1 MKKTI
6 LASLLCGN
14 FLFALSIDGIG
25 YGNENEAKKTALDDL
40 SHNISVVVQSDYNSY
55 ISKDDKNNYNKQ
67 INKLVSIKSELP
79 ILGAKYNYEQ
89 PSQMMTVTLQSDV
102 ALKLYTTK
110 LNEFRNEIDTLL
122 KKIETSKSNDEKYSL
137 YELVLNLLNS
147 YEKHEIVALMLGYE
161 KKEPLSISST
171 TIQAKMIELS
181 KNIDSLDLA
190 TSLLAKKFQ
199 EKNIFVYPLST
210 SGSKE
215 ITPFSSTLKN
225 FLSSKLST
233 TSLPTQANYYLSGN
247 YELAKDGLFL
257 TYNLLDKSNNTLKS
271 SSLFLPNKAYKNLE
285 AKPKNLTFDEEVEL
299 NNNTLKSDLKVELT
313 LKEYGNKQVL
323 LKSGDEVSLVAK
335 SNRQAYIYLIG
346 HTLHE
351 NEKFSYL
358 VELQEANGDER
369 FLYTLGAADVNKP
382 IPLPLSFT
390 VSEPYGYENIQMFA
404 STSKPELPTCKMRDG
419 LCVIGDQPKIV
430 VAKTRALKAK
440 KQDEMKA
447 EASLSFTTTQK

>member
-1 MKKTI
+1 M
-6 LASLLCGN
+6 S
-14 FLFALSIDGIG
+14 
-25 YGNENEAKKTALDDL
+25 NENEAKKTALDDL
-40 SHNISVVVQSDYNSY
+40 THNISVVVQSDYNSFV
-55 ISKDDKNNYNKQ
+55 SKDDKNNYNKQ

-79 ILGAKYNYEQ
+79 ILGAKFAYEKQ
-89 PSQMMTVTLQSDV
+89 SEMMTVQLQSDT

-110 LNEFRNEIDTLL
+110 LNEFKIEIDKLL
-122 KKIETSKSNDEKYSL
+122 KKIETSKSADEKYSL
-137 YELVLNLLNS
+137 YELTLNLLNS
-147 YEKHEIVALMLGYE
+147 YEKHEIVALMLGLD
-161 KKEPLSISST
+161 KKEPLQISST
-171 TIQAKMIELS
+171 DIETKMIALS
-181 KNIDSLDLA
+181 KNINTIELA
-190 TSLLAKKFQ
+190 SKLLAKNFKQ
-199 EKNIFVYPLST
+199 KNIFIYPLT
-210 SGSKE
+210 TNGSHE
-215 ITPFSSTLKN
+215 VTPFARVLRDTVASNINIAQTPKESE
-225 FLSSKLST
+225 
-233 TSLPTQANYYLSGN
+233 YYLSGT
-247 YELAKDGLFL
+247 YTIAKDGLFL
-257 TYNLLDKSNNTLKS
+257 TYNLQDKQNNTLKS
-271 SSLFLPNKAYKNLE
+271 SSLFLDSTAYKNLE
-285 AKPKNLTFDEEVEL
+285 AKPKNLTFDEEVE
-299 NNNTLKSDLKVELT
+299 NGKDKLKSDLKVDLT
-313 LKEYGNKQVL
+313 LKDFGSKQVL
-323 LKSGDEVSLVAK
+323 LKSGDEVQLIAK